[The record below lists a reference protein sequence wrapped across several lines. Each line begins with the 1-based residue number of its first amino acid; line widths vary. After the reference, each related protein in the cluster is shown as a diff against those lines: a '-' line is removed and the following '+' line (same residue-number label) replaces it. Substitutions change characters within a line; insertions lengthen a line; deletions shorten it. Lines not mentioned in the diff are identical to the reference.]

1 MINKIYEISEGDKLY
16 PEKLLKIK
24 DIESSIKQGYEEVM
38 KNKEKILGMV
48 NV

>member
-1 MINKIYEISEGDKLY
+1 MSDLNLEVDMQQA
-16 PEKLLKIK
+16 KLLKIK